1 MEPTYTIEG
10 NGDTLF
16 ILCDPDRP
24 FEEVDHEDL
33 WFNHL
38 QQYDDITNDKSNL
51 RNNVKDYRYRLQ
63 ETRVNILPSA
73 RKNMG
78 RQVSWRVSSEKLKSA
93 SVYFRDLAA
102 RDWNE
107 GNMSDQGYK
116 YTITVEGWSEGALHK
131 LILRIHGQDA
141 GLDELQANPKLCA
154 QLAVIVDAY
163 QCHDMFDLRFPV
175 VPGRYPYNENLLF
188 SLFSSWV
195 FRDEENFRVF
205 SKAII
210 IQARGRM
217 HTLGMPIREPI
228 ISEFFLS
235 KLPVLPTVSV
245 NFSMLELTRVLDAIE
260 QRRQYYIAEMVN
272 FANSKLQKLLACDQ
286 SAGDDLEETLAFT
299 FGEWPLKAPFE
310 GFGAINVHRALDQI
324 GSWDD
329 LQVDGC
335 RYQTDSSY
343 ETDCSSEVDS
353 SSEMDTSMTDSSLYP
368 VTLKELK
375 EDWEGLNVNALPID
389 V

>member
-1 MEPTYTIEG
+1 MDATYTIDA

-16 ILCDPDRP
+16 VLCDPDRP

-38 QQYDDITNDKSNL
+38 EQYNDITNDKSHL
-51 RNNVKDYRYRLQ
+51 RDNVKDYRYRLQ

-78 RQVSWRVSSEKLKSA
+78 RQVSWRVASEKLKNA

-102 RDWNE
+102 QDWNE
-107 GNMSDQGYK
+107 ANMSGQGYK
-116 YTITVEGWSEGALHK
+116 YTITVEGWSERALHK
-131 LILRIHGQDA
+131 LILGIHGQDA
-141 GLDELQANPKLCA
+141 RLDELQANPKLCA

-163 QCHDMFDLRFPV
+163 HCHDLFELSFPV

-210 IQARGRM
+210 MQARGRM

-228 ISEFFLS
+228 I
-235 KLPVLPTVSV
+235 
-245 NFSMLELTRVLDAIE
+245 NAIE
-260 QRRQYYIAEMVN
+260 RRRQYFIAEMVD
-272 FANSKLQKLLACDQ
+272 FANAKLQKLMACDQ
-286 SAGDDLEETLAFT
+286 AAGDDLGDTLAFT

-310 GFGAINVHRALDQI
+310 GFCAINVHRALDQI

-329 LQVDGC
+329 VQVGGC
-335 RYQTDSSY
+335 QYQT
-343 ETDCSSEVDS
+343 DS
-353 SSEMDTSMTDSSLYP
+353 SSEMDSSSEADSSEMDSCMTDSSLYP

-375 EDWEGLNVNALPID
+375 DDWEGLNVNALPID

>member
-10 NGDTLF
+10 NGDTIF

-38 QQYDDITNDKSNL
+38 QQYDDITTDKSHL
-51 RNNVKDYRYRLQ
+51 RDNVKDYRYRLQ

-78 RQVSWRVSSEKLKSA
+78 RQVSWRVSSEKLKNA
-93 SVYFRDLAA
+93 SVYFRDLATQ
-102 RDWNE
+102 DWNE
-107 GNMSDQGYK
+107 GSEQGYK
-116 YTITVEGWSEGALHK
+116 YTITVEGWNEAALHK

-141 GLDELQANPKLCA
+141 ALNELQVNPKLCA

-163 QCHDMFDLRFPV
+163 QCYDLFELSFPA

-210 IQARGRM
+210 TQARGRM

-228 ISEFFLS
+228 IIC
-235 KLPVLPTVSV
+235 
-245 NFSMLELTRVLDAIE
+245 MLELTRVLDAIE
-260 QRRQYYIAEMVN
+260 KRRQFYIAEMVN
-272 FANSKLQKLLACDQ
+272 FANGKLQKLLACDQ
-286 SAGDDLEETLAFT
+286 TAGDHLEDTLAFT

-329 LQVDGC
+329 VQLGGC
-335 RYQTDSSY
+335 QYQTDSSS
-343 ETDCSSEVDS
+343 EMDSSSEVDS
-353 SSEMDTSMTDSSLYP
+353 SSEMDSSMTDSSLYP